1 MTLTDIPMRNAV
13 SMLYVMRQEL
23 SGVYSMAELESLIQR
38 TFKEL
43 LNMDRM
49 ALMLRPETPIDE
61 EAIDRFAEVIERL
74 KKEEPIQYIFGH
86 TEFYGLH
93 LNVEPGVLI
102 PRPETEEL
110 VHWMLAEEQ
119 RRAGKPIRVLD
130 IGTGSGCIA
139 MALAKKWGQAEVWA
153 TDVSDVALEL
163 GRKNAAK
170 NNVKV
175 QFVKA
180 SILNGEPEQAGMFDI
195 IVSNPPYV
203 TRDQM
208 PAMRRNV
215 LDFEPHL
222 ALFAEGKDPLL
233 FYRAIA
239 RYCQKHLKPD
249 GTLYLEINEDLPS
262 DTTDLLR
269 SFNFTETSVRKDL
282 NGRYR
287 MVKAGW

>member
-23 SGVYSMAELESLIQR
+23 SGVYSMTELESLIQR

-49 ALMLRPETPIDE
+49 ALMLRPETPVDE
-61 EAIDRFAEVIERL
+61 QVLERFAEVIDRL
-74 KKEEPIQYIFGH
+74 KKEEPIQYIFGY
-86 TEFYGLH
+86 TDFYGIH
-93 LNVEPGVLI
+93 LDVKPGVLI

-119 RRAGKPIRVLD
+119 HRTGKTIRVLD

-139 MALAKKWGQAEVWA
+139 TALAKKWNHAEVWA
-153 TDVSDVALEL
+153 TDVSDVALDL
-163 GRKNAAK
+163 ARKNARS
-170 NNVKV
+170 NNMKI

-180 SILNGEPEQAGMFDI
+180 SILNGEPEHAGMFDI

-203 TRDQM
+203 TRNQM
-208 PAMRRNV
+208 PEMKRNV

-249 GTLYLEINEDLPS
+249 GSLYLEINEDLPA
-262 DTTDLLR
+262 DTTDLLG

-287 MVKAGW
+287 MVKAAW